1 MVSQSRLGSEDLV
14 YPKKTNI
21 SIAVRTVFRPI
32 RMILSMAENVRPGKI
47 LRELIIIPV
56 LVQPLPEYRDI
67 DRQKKSF
74 VSSFCNR

>member
-1 MVSQSRLGSEDLV
+1 MVSQLRLGSEDLV

-21 SIAVRTVFRPI
+21 KIAVRTVLRPI

-47 LRELIIIPV
+47 LRKLIIISV

-74 VSSFCNR
+74 VSSLCNR